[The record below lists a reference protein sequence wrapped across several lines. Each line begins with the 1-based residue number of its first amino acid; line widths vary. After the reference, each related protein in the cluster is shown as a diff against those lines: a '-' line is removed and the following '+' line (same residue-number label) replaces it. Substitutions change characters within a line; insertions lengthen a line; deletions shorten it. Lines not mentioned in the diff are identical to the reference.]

1 MKRPATAVALAT
13 ISVLMLAATPCKGAT
28 PTTPPDDGD
37 SIGMELYV
45 RANLLRWATLTPNLG
60 IEVRADRS
68 WGLLVNG
75 SWTSWSRNNAD
86 RRYAL
91 WEVAPEFR
99 WYLGRSKRGYVGVMY
114 KFGSFNYK
122 LSATGKQGDLTGGG
136 LTGGYL
142 LRLNRSLS
150 LDLSLG
156 VGCLHADN
164 EKYEVIDGVHVRQGK
179 ESKNWW
185 GPVGAGVTLV
195 WKMKN

>member
-1 MKRPATAVALAT
+1 MKRPITAVALAT
-13 ISVLMLAATPCKGAT
+13 ISVLLLAVTPCKGAH
-28 PTTPPDDGD
+28 PVAPYNDGD
-37 SIGMELYV
+37 GIGMEFSV
-45 RANLLRWATLTPNLG
+45 RANLLRWATLTPDVG

-68 WGLLVNG
+68 WGLLVNA
-75 SWTSWSRNNAD
+75 SWTSWSWDKAG

-99 WYLGRSKRGYVGVMY
+99 WYLGHSKRGYLGAMY

-142 LRLNRSLS
+142 LRFNRSLS

-156 VGCLHADN
+156 VGCLHADY
-164 EKYEVIDGVHVRQGK
+164 EKYTVVDGVRVRQGS
-179 ESKNWW
+179 ECKNWW
-185 GPVGAGVTLV
+185 GPISAGVTLV
-195 WKMKN
+195 WNL

>member
-1 MKRPATAVALAT
+1 MKRPITAVALAT
-13 ISVLMLAATPCKGAT
+13 ISVLLLAVTPCKGAH
-28 PTTPPDDGD
+28 PVAPYNDGD
-37 SIGMELYV
+37 GIGMEFSV
-45 RANLLRWATLTPNLG
+45 RANLLRWATLTPDVG

-68 WGLLVNG
+68 WGLLVNA
-75 SWTSWSRNNAD
+75 SWTSWSWDKAD

-99 WYLGRSKRGYVGVMY
+99 WYLGHSKRGYLGAMY

-142 LRLNRSLS
+142 LRFNRSLS

-156 VGCLHADN
+156 VGCLHADY
-164 EKYEVIDGVHVRQGK
+164 EKYTVVDGVRVRQGS
-179 ESKNWW
+179 ECKNWW
-185 GPVGAGVTLV
+185 GPISAGVTLV
-195 WKMKN
+195 WNL

>member
-13 ISVLMLAATPCKGAT
+13 ISVLLLAATPCKGAT
-28 PTTPPDDGD
+28 PTTPPYDGD
-37 SIGMELYV
+37 GIGMELYV
-45 RANLLRWATLTPNLG
+45 RANLLRWATLTPDVG

-122 LSATGKQGDLTGGG
+122 LSDTGKQGDLTGGG

-156 VGCLHADN
+156 VGCLHADY
-164 EKYEVIDGVHVRQGK
+164 EKYEVIDGGRVRQGK

>member
-37 SIGMELYV
+37 GIGMELYV
-45 RANLLRWATLTPNLG
+45 RANLLRWATLTPDVG

-122 LSATGKQGDLTGGG
+122 L
-136 LTGGYL
+136 
-142 LRLNRSLS
+142 
-150 LDLSLG
+150 
-156 VGCLHADN
+156 
-164 EKYEVIDGVHVRQGK
+164 
-179 ESKNWW
+179 
-185 GPVGAGVTLV
+185 
-195 WKMKN
+195 

>member
-45 RANLLRWATLTPNLG
+45 RANLLRWATLTPDVG

-91 WEVAPEFR
+91 
-99 WYLGRSKRGYVGVMY
+99 GRTR
-114 KFGSFNYK
+114 
-122 LSATGKQGDLTGGG
+122 
-136 LTGGYL
+136 
-142 LRLNRSLS
+142 
-150 LDLSLG
+150 
-156 VGCLHADN
+156 C
-164 EKYEVIDGVHVRQGK
+164 
-179 ESKNWW
+179 
-185 GPVGAGVTLV
+185 GA
-195 WKMKN
+195 

>member
-45 RANLLRWATLTPNLG
+45 RANLLRWATLTPDVG

-150 LDLSLG
+150 LDL
-156 VGCLHADN
+156 GCLHADN
-164 EKYEVIDGVHVRQGK
+164 EKYEVIDGVRVRQGK

>member
-1 MKRPATAVALAT
+1 MKRPITAVALAT
-13 ISVLMLAATPCKGAT
+13 ISVLLLAVTPCKGAH
-28 PTTPPDDGD
+28 PVAPYNDGD
-37 SIGMELYV
+37 GIGMEFSV
-45 RANLLRWATLTPNLG
+45 RANLLRWATLTPDVG

-75 SWTSWSRNNAD
+75 SWTSWSHNNAD
-86 RRYAL
+86 SRYAL

-99 WYLGRSKRGYVGVMY
+99 WYLGHSKRGYLGAMY

-156 VGCLHADN
+156 VGCLHADY
-164 EKYEVIDGVHVRQGK
+164 EKYIVIDGVRVRQGS
-179 ESKNWW
+179 ECKNWW
-185 GPVGAGVTLV
+185 GPISAGVTLA
-195 WKMKN
+195 WNL

>member
-1 MKRPATAVALAT
+1 MKRPITAVALAT
-13 ISVLMLAATPCKGAT
+13 ISVLLLAVTPCKGAH
-28 PTTPPDDGD
+28 PVAPYNDGD
-37 SIGMELYV
+37 GIGMEFSV
-45 RANLLRWATLTPNLG
+45 RANLLRWATLTPDVG
-60 IEVRADRS
+60 MEVRADRS
-68 WGLLVNG
+68 WGLLVNA
-75 SWTSWSRNNAD
+75 SWTSWSWDNAG

-99 WYLGRSKRGYVGVMY
+99 WYLGHSKRGYLGAMY

-156 VGCLHADN
+156 VGCLHADY
-164 EKYEVIDGVHVRQGK
+164 EKYTVVDGVRVRQGS
-179 ESKNWW
+179 ECKNWW
-185 GPVGAGVTLV
+185 GPISAGVTLV
-195 WKMKN
+195 WNL

>member
-1 MKRPATAVALAT
+1 MKGPATAVTLAT

-28 PTTPPDDGD
+28 PTTPPNDGD
-37 SIGMELYV
+37 GIGMELYV
-45 RANLLRWATLTPNLG
+45 RANLLRRATLTPDVG

-150 LDLSLG
+150 LNLSLG

>member
-1 MKRPATAVALAT
+1 MKRPITAVALAT
-13 ISVLMLAATPCKGAT
+13 ISVLLLAVTPCKGAHT
-28 PTTPPDDGD
+28 VAPYNDGD
-37 SIGMELYV
+37 GIGMEFSV
-45 RANLLRWATLTPNLG
+45 RANLLRWATLTPDVG

-75 SWTSWSRNNAD
+75 SWTSWSRNNAG

-99 WYLGRSKRGYVGVMY
+99 WYLGHSKRGYLGAMY

-156 VGCLHADN
+156 VGCLHADY
-164 EKYEVIDGVHVRQGK
+164 EKYTVIDGVRVRQGS
-179 ESKNWW
+179 ECKNWW
-185 GPVGAGVTLV
+185 GPISAGVTLV
-195 WKMKN
+195 WNL